1 MSRIGKK
8 PIQIPAKVKVEV
20 KGNDIKVQGPLATL
34 NYVVP
39 QGITAKLDGSTL
51 TFEVEKGREEE
62 LNALYG
68 TTRASDDHIQRRGN
82 RSINLIHIGGDS
94 CHDITLALF
103 AEERQRQT
111 DNLAID
117 VVADVAY
124 NTRTQW
130 SQCG

>member
-20 KGNDIKVQGPLATL
+20 KGSDIKVQGPLATL

-68 TTRASDDHIQRRGN
+68 TTRAE
-82 RSINLIHIGGDS
+82 
-94 CHDITLALF
+94 A
-103 AEERQRQT
+103 A
-111 DNLAID
+111 
-117 VVADVAY
+117 
-124 NTRTQW
+124 
-130 SQCG
+130 